1 MSFLLLIAT
10 AHYMTGAG
18 KRERESDH
26 LLNNFSSLPINR
38 FSKQQCVFP
47 HHPQWLQTEKR
58 QQPNSLVSTALHL
71 SFSDN
76 SRQQQRQDKLHG
88 LRNQIN
94 TDRDRDRE
102 REEVGN
108 LDLTAAINFHN
119 DEIDSFLQVQ
129 VGNLFTFIRIA
140 FEIGIHQSRLHNFGN
155 GLGARRSDC
164 VLYFYWR
171 GISFLLL
178 QREQLRRM
186 LEETQRKHYLALI
199 SAAELSAARRMQE
212 KAAELETAAKHNAE
226 LEERLSR
233 LKSEIT
239 SLQVEARADEMEV
252 ASLQAQLR
260 QAATERVVAVVDID
274 NPAVSDE
281 ESSCVDPRR
290 ERRSSTGNGICRK
303 CWSFAATVVVLPCQ
317 HLCVCRNCDG
327 GDICPVCSSVRSA
340 SIEVYL
346 S

>member
-171 GISFLLL
+171 GDFIS
-178 QREQLRRM
+178 
-186 LEETQRKHYLALI
+186 
-199 SAAELSAARRMQE
+199 SSS
-212 KAAELETAAKHNAE
+212 
-226 LEERLSR
+226 ER
-233 LKSEIT
+233 
-239 SLQVEARADEMEV
+239 
-252 ASLQAQLR
+252 
-260 QAATERVVAVVDID
+260 ATEAHVRGNTKKAL
-274 NPAVSDE
+274 
-281 ESSCVDPRR
+281 SCVD
-290 ERRSSTGNGICRK
+290 ICGG
-303 CWSFAATVVVLPCQ
+303 A
-317 HLCVCRNCDG
+317 VCREEDARE
-327 GDICPVCSSVRSA
+327 SS
-340 SIEVYL
+340 
-346 S
+346 

>member
-1 MSFLLLIAT
+1 MAVEAQYTSTLLLRQRNEEQETMKRNQMMDYNLLQTQTPAHPFLLPSAHPRSTGGAT

-119 DEIDSFLQVQ
+119 DEIDSFLQV
-129 VGNLFTFIRIA
+129 
-140 FEIGIHQSRLHNFGN
+140 
-155 GLGARRSDC
+155 
-164 VLYFYWR
+164 
-171 GISFLLL
+171 